1 MKTNLKL
8 YKSFETE
15 RLQIRPTGVQD
26 AFFIFKLMN
35 TPAWL
40 RYIGDRKINS
50 EAGAAA
56 YIREKMLP
64 QLVRL
69 GFSNY
74 TVIRR
79 SDGKKLGSCGLYDR
93 PGVDGIDLGFAFLPE
108 YERQGYAFEASLRL
122 LQAAREDFGLEK
134 VFGITDREN
143 FPSQNLLEKLGFR
156 REGSLRLPDEKEE
169 VLLYVY
175 TDQDE

>member
-1 MKTNLKL
+1 MKPSLKL

-15 RLQIRPTGVQD
+15 RLLLRPTGVQD

-40 RYIGDRKINS
+40 RYIGDRKITS

-56 YIREKMLP
+56 YIRKKMLP

-79 SDGKKLGSCGLYDR
+79 SDGEKLGSCGLYDR
-93 PGVDGIDLGFAFLPE
+93 PGVEGIDLGFAFLPE

-122 LQAAREDFGLEK
+122 LQAARQDFGLEK

-143 FPSQNLLEKLGFR
+143 LPSQNLLEKLGFR
-156 REGSLRLPDEKEE
+156 REGSLRLPDEKED

-175 TDQDE
+175 IDQDE